1 MRPIAGAAKAAINR
15 KIEKAAKTHERGTPM
30 PELIGSARIAAR

>member
-15 KIEKAAKTHERGTPM
+15 EIEKAAKTQERGTPM
-30 PELIGSARIAAR
+30 PELIESARIAGR